1 MKNNNFKNLLCFLK
15 NLHHI
20 IIHNITLWVFN
31 VYLFNKVFKFYTLE
45 YIYCPNFFNFWSYSN
60 PEYLVEFLILFKK
73 LTNHFPPYLSHVEV
87 QNLST
92 SETSVCLC
100 RLPWV
105 TSLSKGACLP
115 VFPSEKGW
123 KQSIVS
129 DREKEKEKGTD
140 AIGWSL

>member
-45 YIYCPNFFNFWSYSN
+45 YIYCPSFFNFWSYSN

-73 LTNHFPPYLSHVEV
+73 LTTHFPPYLSHVEV

-100 RLPWV
+100 RLRV